1 MLTGEDITKQ
11 DDVLAKHHKEC
22 LTQLTYIIKKSEIE
36 EKEMKKQSNF

>member
-11 DDVLAKHHKEC
+11 DIVLQKHHKEA

-36 EKEMKKQSNF
+36 EKEMKKNL